1 MVLAS
6 GKESSCQCRRYK
18 RHGFGPW
25 VRKIPWTREWKPT
38 PVFLPGKFHVQ
49 TSLTGYSMEPSRV
62 RHDWVNKHT
71 HKYYVDRGLCSKSE
85 NITAII
91 IIFVQNSTTINFSN
105 APLKAQDML
114 VHLLLML
121 MHRLRNW
128 QKHATLIPGYMI
140 QKENPKC
147 PNLLLCD
154 LPIEIQS
161 VSYVMMTLRGL
172 PQSSET
178 VQFIAWHL
186 WNFLIEL
193 AHLSLCQAEESL
205 YSRGLFMW
213 VLDSHVVPGLSMLS
227 KGQKRAEKKL
237 PFGVRLISHRSK
249 HFTSS

>member
-1 MVLAS
+1 MGLVLES
-6 GKESSCQCRRYK
+6 GRYLELGNGNPLQYSCLENSMFRRAWQATVWSHQESDMTE
-18 RHGFGPW
+18 
-25 VRKIPWTREWKPT
+25 WT
-38 PVFLPGKFHVQ
+38 
-49 TSLTGYSMEPSRV
+49 S
-62 RHDWVNKHT
+62 T
-71 HKYYVDRGLCSKSE
+71 HKNIMWTMVCVQRMKT
-85 NITAII
+85 ITAII
-91 IIFVQNSTTINFSN
+91 IIFVQKSTPINFSN

-128 QKHATLIPGYMI
+128 QKHATLIPSHMI

-147 PNLLLCD
+147 SNLLLCD

-186 WNFLIEL
+186 WKFLIEL
-193 AHLSLCQAEESL
+193 AHLSLCQAGVPLLTRTIHVSPGLTCGSRTIHAQQRAEES
-205 YSRGLFMW
+205 R
-213 VLDSHVVPGLSMLS
+213 
-227 KGQKRAEKKL
+227 EKL
-237 PFGVRLISHRSK
+237 PVGVRLISHRRK